1 MEKEEDKKIIHLFM
15 TDKCTHHCPMCCNK
29 QYSID
34 EIPVVTVEELKNAEM
49 VLLTGGEPFLIDG
62 VCDLAKEIKSQYR
75 NVKYVYVYTCG
86 DSLYGWLSR
95 HDELHDI
102 DGVNISPKN
111 RYDLDCVVDL
121 FKKDYLRQE
130 MMKLSS
136 NRLYLFPEQR
146 KQLCVSILGI
156 TGYEN
161 VEIIYREWQET
172 FKAQSGIFRRL
183 PVLLQP

>member
-1 MEKEEDKKIIHLFM
+1 MRYEER
-15 TDKCTHHCPMCCNK
+15 T
-29 QYSID
+29 ID
-34 EIPVVTVEELKNAEM
+34 QFLSRDEAESFKAM
-49 VLLTGGEPFLIDG
+49 QVLLTGGEPFLIDG

-75 NVKYVYVYTCG
+75 NVKYVYVYKCG